1 MFRLMIQHCW
11 YILVLFVLL
20 FLTACIKDPNTP
32 FHNNF
37 IAGKNG
43 AFILCEGR
51 MNYNNA
57 TLTRIDFETNS
68 HSVDYFSEMNAGQKL
83 GDVGNDINLYN
94 HNGYVAV
101 SNSGTIEVFALSTGK
116 SLGRLIFPKY
126 VMPRKICFVNDTL
139 AFVTAY
145 IALSDSNFY
154 IYHFNPKDLSLSQ
167 KNIDDNKIIVGSHP
181 EGIAYCNNKIYVV
194 NSGYGDYYQLS
205 PIKSS
210 TISVIDINSKKE
222 INCIPTEFNPNRIY
236 CRNNKIYVVYW
247 GSPSDKKHLPSGI
260 IEYDANTMNVL
271 RKWETTV
278 YDVCFNEKA
287 DTLFYLSSALD
298 GNSATNNSTGV
309 KYIALNETN
318 AIPQQFIEN
327 KNKNEIWTAIAIN
340 SYQNE
345 IWIANSFNFQ
355 VAGEVIVYDLKYP
368 YKVKKRI
375 QTGQIPGTIVF
386 Y

>member
-1 MFRLMIQHCW
+1 
-11 YILVLFVLL
+11 
-20 FLTACIKDPNTP
+20 
-32 FHNNF
+32 
-37 IAGKNG
+37 
-43 AFILCEGR
+43 
-51 MNYNNA
+51 
-57 TLTRIDFETNS
+57 
-68 HSVDYFSEMNAGQKL
+68 
-83 GDVGNDINLYN
+83 
-94 HNGYVAV
+94 
-101 SNSGTIEVFALSTGK
+101 
-116 SLGRLIFPKY
+116 
-126 VMPRKICFVNDTL
+126 
-139 AFVTAY
+139 
-145 IALSDSNFY
+145 
-154 IYHFNPKDLSLSQ
+154 
-167 KNIDDNKIIVGSHP
+167 
-181 EGIAYCNNKIYVV
+181 
-194 NSGYGDYYQLS
+194 
-205 PIKSS
+205 
-210 TISVIDINSKKE
+210 
-222 INCIPTEFNPNRIY
+222 
-236 CRNNKIYVVYW
+236 
-247 GSPSDKKHLPSGI
+247 
-260 IEYDANTMNVL
+260 MNVL